1 MRTTTSSQALAAAA
15 IGLVALVPL
24 FGCSGNGLNLVKVG
38 GKVTYRG
45 KPIQNGTVF
54 FMPDDT
60 KGTIGPPAVGS
71 ITEDGSYVM
80 STESA
85 GDGVIVGSHRI
96 GITGLEPKPISD
108 GAVVDPESAPEA
120 YLKSK
125 AKSAAT
131 ARTGAAETEEDVM
144 TDRGGRKFRL
154 VVPRKFS
161 NPMESGIIVKVD
173 RSATVNFD
181 IDDSGNVRVSQ

>member
-1 MRTTTSSQALAAAA
+1 MSTTTSSRALAAVAV
-15 IGLVALVPL
+15 GLVVLVPL
-24 FGCSGNGLNLVKVG
+24 YGCSGNGLNLVKVR

-54 FMPDDT
+54 FMPDDK
-60 KGTIGPPAVGS
+60 KGTVGPPAVGS
-71 ITEDGSYVM
+71 ILEDGSYVM

-85 GDGVIVGSHRI
+85 GDGVIVGTHKI
-96 GITGLEPKPISD
+96 GITGLEPNPISD
-108 GAVVDPESAPEA
+108 EATPDPQSAPEA

-125 AKSAAT
+125 AKAAAT
-131 ARTGAAETEEDVM
+131 ARSGAAEKEDDFM
-144 TDRGGRKFRL
+144 TDRGGRKFRV

-161 NPMESGIIVKVD
+161 NPLESGIIVKVD

-181 IDDSGNVRVSQ
+181 IDDSGNVRISQ